1 MNNELALSEKA
12 LSRFAKEIVES
23 IPDEAI
29 TKWGGLFIVSGF
41 FFLAWNQYLD
51 CQKAKTA
58 MEHGYDYKS
67 SPFSTTITK
76 PEATVS

>member
-12 LSRFAKEIVES
+12 LPRFAKEIVES

-29 TKWGGLFIVSGF
+29 TKWGGLFIVSSF
-41 FFLAWNQYLD
+41 AYLAWNQYLD
-51 CQKAKTA
+51 YQKAKSA

-67 SPFSTTITK
+67 SPLSTPITK

>member
-12 LSRFAKEIVES
+12 LPRFAKEIVES

-41 FFLAWNQYLD
+41 A
-51 CQKAKTA
+51 
-58 MEHGYDYKS
+58 
-67 SPFSTTITK
+67 
-76 PEATVS
+76 